1 MGRLVY
7 EKGIQHLIDAMP
19 KILSNYNDAK
29 LIVAGKGAMLDE
41 LKAKVDY
48 LGLSQKVY
56 FTGYLNSKQ
65 VPKMYKCA
73 DVSVFPS
80 TYEPFG
86 IVALEAML
94 AGVPTVVSD
103 TGGLN
108 EIVDHGVNGMKS
120 YTGNANSLADSILTL
135 LFDQQLC
142 SEITKNAKQKVKN
155 EYNWTKLAQDTH
167 FVYQKAICETMANR
181 QARQIAQEKL
191 RKDKKIKNVE
201 NELSKLIPFKK
212 KSLYA

>member
-1 MGRLVY
+1 
-7 EKGIQHLIDAMP
+7 
-19 KILSNYNDAK
+19 
-29 LIVAGKGAMLDE
+29 
-41 LKAKVDY
+41 
-48 LGLSQKVY
+48 
-56 FTGYLNSKQ
+56 
-65 VPKMYKCA
+65 
-73 DVSVFPS
+73 
-80 TYEPFG
+80 
-86 IVALEAML
+86 
-94 AGVPTVVSD
+94 
-103 TGGLN
+103 
-108 EIVDHGVNGMKS
+108 MKS

-191 RKDKKIKNVE
+191 RKDKKIRSVE
-201 NELSKLIPFKK
+201 SELSKLIPFKK